1 MYNNPLSGNAE
12 GWTTEV
18 CLIQKDVT
26 VGKPLLF
33 YIDKFFDITT
43 VLNFKKY
50 NPQSR
55 IQEIIIEFAAMVDFK
70 HRFSKMNEVKY
81 SELEFPDIFGPLSPK
96 HIEINDI

>member
-1 MYNNPLSGNAE
+1 MEAVFLLHYLNKKKRALLRNHELIAKTFVFKNLYKVCMYNNPLSGNAE

-33 YIDKFFDITT
+33 YIEHFFDITT

-50 NPQSR
+50 NP
-55 IQEIIIEFAAMVDFK
+55 
-70 HRFSKMNEVKY
+70 
-81 SELEFPDIFGPLSPK
+81 
-96 HIEINDI
+96 